1 MKTSTALFIYVL
13 ALIAGCKKIDSSTEN
28 IASRNSTDIPSTNT
42 NLSLQEGLICEPT
55 NLDLLQIVLSGSG
68 ATV

>member
-13 ALIAGCKKIDSSTEN
+13 ALIAGCKKIGSSTEN